1 LEYIMK
7 ILNLALIAILAATF
21 VFGCSQGETA
31 PAEGSG
37 ATAGAERPS
46 GDGPQAVE
54 AVE

>member
-1 LEYIMK
+1 MK

-21 VFGCSQGETA
+21 VFGCSQGEAA
-31 PAEGSG
+31 PEAGA